1 MKAEAEN
8 KIDQMIRLLNES
20 IYHRDESVL
29 SALEGVKNKELTW
42 QHPAYSEEEHRQ
54 GMPPPGTIVW
64 HIAHLVHSCEH
75 YEAIIRER
83 PVQHE
88 PDTRPP
94 GINDST
100 ELINNLLKVHEKL
113 IRTVSGIPDS
123 ELSGDCARGMTLDEF
138 LRMVIRHNTWH
149 AGQIRLL
156 RRLWQ
161 HNELSPID

>member
-8 KIDQMIRLLNES
+8 KIDQMICSLNDS

-29 SALEGVKNKELTW
+29 SALEGIKTEESEW
-42 QHPAYSEEEHRQ
+42 QHPAYSEEVHRQ

-64 HIAHLVHSCEH
+64 HVAHLVHSCEH
-75 YEAIIRER
+75 YAAIIRER

-88 PDTRPP
+88 PDTRPAD
-94 GINDST
+94 IHEIT
-100 ELINNLLKVHEKL
+100 ELISSLRKAHEKL

>member
-8 KIDQMIRLLNES
+8 KIDQMICSLNDS

-29 SALEGVKNKELTW
+29 NALEGVKTEESEW
-42 QHPAYSEEEHRQ
+42 QHPAYSEVFHLQ
-54 GMPPPGTIVW
+54 GMPPPGTIGW
-64 HIAHLVHSCEH
+64 HVSHLVHSCEH
-75 YEAIIRER
+75 YAAIIRER
-83 PVQHE
+83 PVQNE
-88 PDTRPP
+88 PKTRPP
-94 GINDST
+94 GIHEIT
-100 ELINNLLKVHEKL
+100 ELINSLRKSHDKL
-113 IRTVSGIPDS
+113 IRAVSGIPDS

-161 HNELSPID
+161 HNELSLIN